1 MGRIIPYI
9 MENKTC
15 LKPPTSIQMGRCS
28 QWVFLRSP
36 PNSLSTS
43 SESVLL
49 SISLPLSR
57 WAAEPL
63 SRWAA
68 GQIRILNGQTMC
80 NSMLDMLRCYICYH
94 TWGKNAVY
102 ISIFIIFYYIPL
114 EALMSQAWLKIR
126 ADPAVL
132 HQLRMSLNAT
142 TRRIIRIHPS

>member
-1 MGRIIPYI
+1 MVSTIFKNI
-9 MENKTC
+9 
-15 LKPPTSIQMGRCS
+15 S
-28 QWVFLRSP
+28 QWEGLSHILWKIKHVWNHQPAFKWAVVPSGFFSGLHPTVSAPLLNRCYYRS
-36 PNSLSTS
+36 
-43 SESVLL
+43 
-49 SISLPLSR
+49 
-57 WAAEPL
+57 AC
-63 SRWAA
+63 RWAA